1 MRLSAR
7 SCLGLALVVA
17 SCGSSVRVQALTIS
31 DVWARPTPTGSK
43 VAAVYM
49 RIDSPLDD
57 ELVEVSTSVAAVA
70 AVHASTVSDSGDGS
84 HSDHS
89 HHGGGSPEMKM
100 SDSSVILK
108 KNSTVRLE
116 PGGLHVMLE
125 GLEQELVEGESFELQ
140 LTFRNAGKQT
150 VVVQVSTNPPPE

>member
-1 MRLSAR
+1 MRLSSR

-17 SCGSSVRVQALTIS
+17 SCGSGARIQELTIS
-31 DVWARPTPTGSK
+31 DAWARPTPTGSN

-49 RIDSPLDD
+49 AITSPIDD
-57 ELVEVSTSVAAVA
+57 ELIGVSTSVATVA
-70 AVHASTVSDSGDGS
+70 AVHATSVSDSGDGS

-89 HHGGGSPEMKM
+89 HHGGGVEMKL

-108 KNSTVRLE
+108 DNSTVRLE